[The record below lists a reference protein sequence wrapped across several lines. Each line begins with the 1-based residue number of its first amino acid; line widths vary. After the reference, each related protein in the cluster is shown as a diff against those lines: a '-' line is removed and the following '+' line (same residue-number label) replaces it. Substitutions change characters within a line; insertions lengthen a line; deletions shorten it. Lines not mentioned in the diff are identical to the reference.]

1 MSLSIP
7 ANNVTIN
14 SLKQVS
20 DESLVLAAKEGNA
33 NAFAELRNRHSR
45 KILRTTYRITRN
57 REDAEDALQDS
68 LLKAFIHLNKFE
80 GRSSFSTWVTR
91 IAINVSLMTVRKRR
105 VNQELPINSSENE
118 CKSDARWEPQDL
130 GEDPER
136 RYARHE
142 RAELLWEAM
151 RRLSPNLRTTVELQ
165 QTHGFSNQELAES
178 LGISVGAAKSRLLR
192 ARLSIRTSLQRKGVS
207 SRNRIPG
214 NKPGAWQAYDHHL
227 SSIREIESW
236 TKAER

>member
-7 ANNVTIN
+7 ANKVTIN
-14 SLKQVS
+14 SLEQVS
-20 DESLVLAAKEGNA
+20 DESLVSAAKDGNA

-80 GRSSFSTWVTR
+80 GRSTFSSWVTR
-91 IAINVSLMTVRKRR
+91 IAINMSLMMVRKRR
-105 VNQELPINSSENE
+105 VNKELPINSSQSD
-118 CKSDARWEPQDL
+118 CKSDGRWEPQDL

-136 RYARHE
+136 RYARYE
-142 RAELLWEAM
+142 REELLWEAM
-151 RRLSPNLRTTVELQ
+151 RRLSPNLRTIVELQ
-165 QTHGFSNQELAES
+165 QTHGVSTHELAES

-207 SRNRIPG
+207 SRNGVLCNEPG
-214 NKPGAWQAYDHHL
+214 VQQGYDRHL
-227 SSIREIESW
+227 SSIREIES
-236 TKAER
+236 